1 MKTTPKE
8 SPEVIEAR
16 QRVEGFRSQIESA
29 REELER
35 LRDAHCQAQKELSE
49 ALLKAD
55 EHLPQATLCETGWS
69 GGGSVGQVVIL
80 RQTPTGQLVCRPVGS
95 TVKAEIRFKISPY
108 AYEDRFCSTEKRS
121 YRGSRRYLT
130 KVPEEYIKAARK
142 QNT

>member
-16 QRVEGFRSQIESA
+16 QRVEDFSSQIKSA

-35 LRDAHCQAQKELSE
+35 LRDALCQAQRELSE
-49 ALLKAD
+49 ALIKAD
-55 EHLPQATLCETGWS
+55 ELLPQATLCETGWS
-69 GGGSVGQVVIL
+69 GCGSIGKVAIL

-95 TVKAEIRFKISPY
+95 TVKAEMRFKISFL
-108 AYEDRFCSTEKRS
+108 ACEDRFYSTEKRS

-130 KVPEEYIKAARK
+130 NVPEEYIKAARE

>member
-16 QRVEGFRSQIESA
+16 QKVFYFSFKVESA
-29 REELER
+29 RKELDR

-95 TVKAEIRFKISPY
+95 TVKTEIRFKVSKY
-108 AYEDRFCSTEKRS
+108 AEDRFYSTEKRS

-130 KVPEEYIKAARK
+130 NVPEEYIKAARK